1 LKPGESA
8 EIAAAFIELPELRI
22 VKSPQ
27 RYTCLDEDRRYLY
40 ESLRSGFRRE
50 IEVDREGLVVT
61 YPDFWQRI

>member
-1 LKPGESA
+1 
-8 EIAAAFIELPELRI
+8 
-22 VKSPQ
+22 
-27 RYTCLDEDRRYLY
+27 YTCLDEDRRYLY